1 MAITT
6 SSDGQVSSSAKAVR
20 ISADRILVFV
30 EKRLEVYA
38 KDQSGR
44 RTYETCTRRAVVL
57 VPTCHGTVDDVIR
70 GVLLGLVSYESVS
83 EVNEPER
90 YKELVRL
97 AGCAEDAHERKE
109 LESSKCLDSY
119 RTGENLDLVEVHV
132 GQLHGLWYV
141 KEVSVDVDVDVDDD
155 ATNEAFATE
164 EEATC
169 VARAHLLVKRGSK

>member
-1 MAITT
+1 M
-6 SSDGQVSSSAKAVR
+6 
-20 ISADRILVFV
+20 
-30 EKRLEVYA
+30 
-38 KDQSGR
+38 
-44 RTYETCTRRAVVL
+44 L

-70 GVLLGLVSYESVS
+70 VVLLGLVSYESVS

-141 KEVSVDVDVDVDDD
+141 KEVSVDGDDD

>member
-6 SSDGQVSSSAKAVR
+6 SSSGQVSSSAKAVR

-30 EKRLEVYA
+30 EKRLKGYVEEL
-38 KDQSGR
+38 GR
-44 RTYETCTRRAVVL
+44 RTYENTTRRTIVL
-57 VPTCHGTVDDVIR
+57 ASTHQHKSVDAAIEHI
-70 GVLLGLVSYESVS
+70 LLGLSTYETVS
-83 EVNEPER
+83 ELDEPEH
-90 YKELVRL
+90 YKELARL
-97 AGCAEDAHERKE
+97 ASCAEDAHELKE

-141 KEVSVDVDVDVDDD
+141 KEVSVDGDDD
-155 ATNEAFATE
+155 ATNEAFSTE

>member
-1 MAITT
+1 MAIIT

-20 ISADRILVFV
+20 ISAEIILVFV
-30 EKRLEVYA
+30 EKRLDYV

-44 RTYETCTRRAVVL
+44 RTYETCTRRAVML

-141 KEVSVDVDVDVDDD
+141 KEVSVDGDDD

-169 VARAHLLVKRGSK
+169 VAGAHLLVKRGSK

>member
-20 ISADRILVFV
+20 ISADSILVFV
-30 EKRLEVYA
+30 EKHLEVYVEEP
-38 KDQSGR
+38 SSR

-57 VPTCHGTVDDVIR
+57 VPTCHGTVDAAIR
-70 GVLLGLVSYESVS
+70 SVLLGLVSYESVS

-90 YKELVRL
+90 YKELVCL

-119 RTGENLDLVEVHV
+119 RTGGNLVEVHV

-141 KEVSVDVDVDVDDD
+141 KEVAADGDDD
-155 ATNEAFATE
+155 ATNEAFSTE

>member
-20 ISADRILVFV
+20 ISAERILVFV
-30 EKRLEVYA
+30 EKRLDYI

-57 VPTCHGTVDDVIR
+57 VPTCHGTIDDAIR

-83 EVNEPER
+83 EVNEPEQ

-109 LESSKCLDSY
+109 LESSKCLGSY

-141 KEVSVDVDVDVDDD
+141 KEVSVDGDDD

-169 VARAHLLVKRGSK
+169 VAKAHLLVKQGSK

>member
-1 MAITT
+1 MAIIT

-20 ISADRILVFV
+20 ISAEIILVFV
-30 EKRLEVYA
+30 EKRLDYI

-44 RTYETCTRRAVVL
+44 RSYETCTRRAVVL
-57 VPTCHGTVDDVIR
+57 VPTCHGTIDDAIR

-141 KEVSVDVDVDVDDD
+141 KEVSVDGDDD